1 MHPSAMQAAKDFY
14 AKFAGEFVEPTIV
27 EIGSQNVNGSIREVA
42 PPSKYV
48 GLDFQEANGVDIVL
62 QDAYSFPLPDNYAD
76 IVVTSSC
83 FEHSEMFWLTFLE
96 GVRILKPRGLFYINA
111 PSTGPYHA
119 YPLDC
124 WRFYPDADKALQT
137 WAKRNGYNVNVEYK
151 TTMEGPWGD
160 FVVVYRKIAN

>member
-1 MHPSAMQAAKDFY
+1 MQAAKDFFT
-14 AKFAGEFVEPTIV
+14 KFSSEFVEPTIV

-48 GLDFQEANGVDIVL
+48 GLDFQEAKGVDIVL

-76 IVVTSSC
+76 MVVTSSC

-119 YPLDC
+119 YPVDC

-160 FVVVYRKIAN
+160 FVVVYRKNAN

>member
-1 MHPSAMQAAKDFY
+1 MQAAKDFY
-14 AKFAGEFVEPTIV
+14 AKFSGEFVEPTIV

-48 GLDFQEANGVDIVL
+48 GLDFQEAKGVDIVL

-111 PSTGPYHA
+111 PSTGRYHA
-119 YPLDC
+119 YPVDC
-124 WRFYPDADKALQT
+124 WRFYPDADKALKT
-137 WAKRNGYNVNVEYK
+137 WAKHNGYNVNVEYK

-160 FVVVYRKIAN
+160 FVVVYRKNAN

>member
-1 MHPSAMQAAKDFY
+1 MHPSAMQTAKDFY
-14 AKFAGEFVEPTIV
+14 AKFSSEFVEPTIV

-48 GLDFQEANGVDIVL
+48 GLDFQEAKGVDIVL

-111 PSTGPYHA
+111 PSTGDYHPY
-119 YPLDC
+119 PVDC
-124 WRFYPDADKALQT
+124 WRFYPDADKALLT
-137 WAKRNGYNVNVEYK
+137 WAKRNGYDLTVEYK
-151 TTMEGPWGD
+151 ATLEGTWGD
-160 FVVVYRKIAN
+160 FIVVYRKNA

>member
-1 MHPSAMQAAKDFY
+1 MHPSAMQAATEFFDRFSN
-14 AKFAGEFVEPTIV
+14 EFVEPTIV
-27 EIGSQNVNGSIREVA
+27 EIGSQNVNGSIKDVA
-42 PPSKYV
+42 PPSNYV
-48 GLDFQEANGVDIVL
+48 GLDFQKGDGVDIIL

-111 PSTGPYHA
+111 PSRGQYHA
-119 YPLDC
+119 YPVDC

-151 TTMEGPWGD
+151 TMMEGVWGD
-160 FVVVYRKIAN
+160 FVVVYRKNA

>member
-1 MHPSAMQAAKDFY
+1 MQAAKDFY

-48 GLDFQEANGVDIVL
+48 GLDFQEAKGVDIVL

-96 GVRILKPRGLFYINA
+96 GVRILKPKGLFYINA

-119 YPLDC
+119 YPVDC

>member
-1 MHPSAMQAAKDFY
+1 MQAATEFF
-14 AKFAGEFVEPTIV
+14 AKFSGEFVEPTIV
-27 EIGSQNVNGSIREVA
+27 EIGSQNVNGSIKDVA
-42 PPSKYV
+42 PPSNYV
-48 GLDFQEANGVDIVL
+48 GLDFQEAKGVDIVL

-119 YPLDC
+119 YPVDC

-151 TTMEGPWGD
+151 TTMQGPWGD
-160 FVVVYRKIAN
+160 FVVVYRKNAN

>member
-1 MHPSAMQAAKDFY
+1 MQAATEFF
-14 AKFAGEFVEPTIV
+14 AKFSGEFVEPTIV
-27 EIGSQNVNGSIREVA
+27 EIGSQNVNGSIKDVA
-42 PPSKYV
+42 PPSNYV
-48 GLDFQEANGVDIVL
+48 GLDFQEAKGVDIVL

-119 YPLDC
+119 YPVDC
-124 WRFYPDADKALQT
+124 WRFYPDADKALQA

-160 FVVVYRKIAN
+160 FVVVYRKNAN

>member
-1 MHPSAMQAAKDFY
+1 MQSAKDFY

-27 EIGSQNVNGSIREVA
+27 EIGSQNVNGSIKDVA
-42 PPSKYV
+42 PPSNYV

-151 TTMEGPWGD
+151 KMMEGAWGD